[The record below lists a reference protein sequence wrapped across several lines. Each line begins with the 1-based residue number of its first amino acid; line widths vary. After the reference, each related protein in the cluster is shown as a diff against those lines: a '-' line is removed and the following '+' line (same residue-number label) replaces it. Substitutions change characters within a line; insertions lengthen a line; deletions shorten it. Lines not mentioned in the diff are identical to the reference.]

1 MSNAFFMNEQ
11 PDGKAAMA
19 TVDTDRA
26 QRGIQSIEVGGQL
39 LRALVHHGRPMALK
53 DLAREADM
61 TAAKAHPYM
70 VSFGRLGLIE
80 QDRASGHYLL
90 GPLALQLGLISL
102 QQADPVHIATAL
114 IGQLA
119 QQIGHTVALAVWG
132 ARGATIVRTAESPS
146 PVHVN
151 MRHGTVFSL
160 TNTASG
166 RVFAAYLDPAVVRAQ
181 LEDERQRQK
190 QRKGAAEPA
199 PPAGMPPV
207 QPLPSWSDFERQ
219 CQEVRDH
226 GISRSDGEVI
236 EGVSAMA
243 APVFDHTGAI
253 VLAVTAIGPAG
264 IFHTAWDGEIAR
276 ALKACAGTVSQRLGA
291 SKNQGGVGA
300 VVPSVS
306 DR

>member
-291 SKNQGGVGA
+291 SQNQGGIGA